1 MATAPQPTPPKP
13 APQPPDPKPAAR
25 QDVAH
30 RDEGVVPP
38 IEGGTETETPYP
50 GEHYDTPNP
59 YSPETIA
66 DEQRKRSD
74 AMMATTAKA
83 AKAKDDHKEPVPPLK
98 K

>member
-1 MATAPQPTPPKP
+1 MTTKPEPAKP
-13 APQPPDPKPAAR
+13 AHEDPKPVAR
-25 QDVAH
+25 TDTARPQTPYPEHQAS
-30 RDEGVVPP
+30 
-38 IEGGTETETPYP
+38 TESAPYP

-74 AMMATTAKA
+74 HMAATAAKA
-83 AKAKDDHKEPVPPLK
+83 AKAKDDHKEPLPPLK